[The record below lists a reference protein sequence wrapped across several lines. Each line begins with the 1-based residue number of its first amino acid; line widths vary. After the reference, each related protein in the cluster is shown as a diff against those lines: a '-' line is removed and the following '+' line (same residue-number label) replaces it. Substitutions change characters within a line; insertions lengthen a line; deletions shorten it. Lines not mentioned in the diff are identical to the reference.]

1 MVRPRRRLAATLLVL
16 GAERAHSQKPASA
29 PDTLRRDANPIVV
42 GSPQDDRRR
51 TLQLLGVRELR
62 GALMRSASATPID
75 TTVASGEGLQWR
87 LLRPQLD
94 LTWNSGMAFSLND
107 GPQWTGR
114 GLSAAFG
121 GGLRASVGRAHLILL
136 PQVWT
141 TANEGFPVL
150 PGLDPQRSSF
160 ASPWHA
166 GLISADLPQRF
177 GYRRTT
183 AFDLGESAAWIILKG
198 VSAGVATESQWWGP
212 GVRNALLMSN
222 NAGGIPHAFVRTPTP
237 IRTRAGDFEA
247 KWMIGTLTES
257 RFFDSDSLNDL
268 RSLSGAVVTF
278 TPIVEP
284 NLTVG
289 AARVVYARIPGVGA
303 LPARALDAFGRWG
316 EGANLRA
323 ARYGRAAEQLTSL
336 FGRWVFPA
344 SSAEVY
350 GEWGRI
356 VLPASLKSMLVAPQF
371 TQGFTIG
378 LQWLPEINP
387 EARLRLHLE
396 MTNLEQSPASR
407 SADTLSFYVSS
418 VVPQGYTHRGQV
430 IGAAIGPGSSSQ
442 WLALD
447 YLRGE
452 RSAGVFAGRIRWDTD
467 AYYTQPTSVVY
478 LAYDVS
484 IFAGLRAAARIL
496 GRETAAEFWL
506 QQRYNYLFQNPDYG
520 YSRDGAFDKR
530 IVTAKLRF
538 Y

>member
-1 MVRPRRRLAATLLVL
+1 MML
-16 GAERAHSQKPASA
+16 GAGHAHPQELAGVG
-29 PDTLRRDANPIVV
+29 DTLRRDVKPIVV
-42 GSPQDDRRR
+42 GSPQDDRHR
-51 TLQLLGVRELR
+51 TLQLLGVRDVFGTLI
-62 GALMRSASATPID
+62 RSASATAMD
-75 TTVASGEGLQWR
+75 TAVASGER
-87 LLRPQLD
+87 LRWLWLRPHLD

-114 GLSAAFG
+114 GLSAAFS
-121 GGLRASVGRAHLILL
+121 GGLRASVGKAHMILL
-136 PQVWT
+136 PQIWT

-150 PGLDPQRSSF
+150 PGLDPQRDPF

-177 GYRRTT
+177 GYQRTT
-183 AFDLGESAAWIILKG
+183 AFDLGESAAWLTVRG
-198 VSAGVATESQWWGP
+198 LSAGVTTESQWWGP
-212 GVRNALLMSN
+212 GIRNALLMSN
-222 NAGGIPHAFVRTPTP
+222 NAGGIPHAFVRTAAP
-237 IRTRAGDFEA
+237 IRTGAGDFEA
-247 KWMIGTLTES
+247 KWLIGTLTES

-278 TPIVEP
+278 TPILEP
-284 NLTVG
+284 HLTVG
-289 AARVVYARIPGVGA
+289 AARVVYASIPGVGA
-303 LPARALDAFGRWG
+303 LPGRALDAFGRWG
-316 EGANLRA
+316 EGSNVTA
-323 ARYGRAAEQLTSL
+323 ASHGRAAEQLTSL

-356 VLPASLKSMLVAPQF
+356 VLPASLKSLLVAPQF
-371 TQGFTIG
+371 TQGFTVG
-378 LQWLPEINP
+378 MQWLPEINP
-387 EARLRLHLE
+387 QARLRLQLE
-396 MTNLEQSPASR
+396 MTNLEKSPTSR
-407 SADTLSFYVSS
+407 AADTLSFYVSS

-447 YLRGE
+447 YLKGNRN
-452 RSAGVFAGRIRWDTD
+452 AGVFAGRIRWDTD

-484 IFAGLRAAARIL
+484 IFAGLRASARIFD
-496 GRETAAEFWL
+496 RETAAELWV

-520 YSRDGAFDKR
+520 YSRDAAFDKR